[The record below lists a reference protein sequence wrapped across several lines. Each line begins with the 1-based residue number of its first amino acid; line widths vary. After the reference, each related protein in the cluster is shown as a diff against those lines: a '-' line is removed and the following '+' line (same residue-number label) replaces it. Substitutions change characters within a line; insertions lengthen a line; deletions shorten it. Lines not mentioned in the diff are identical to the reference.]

1 MLQEKLFK
9 TYLLV
14 PSVTFCVVFSDHGTM
29 VHEKQKKNMDK
40 DTSVLKIFLHWKAIL
55 LYRYSNLFSFL
66 PIYVM
71 YGSLPLMNIWVIS
84 RF

>member
-29 VHEKQKKNMDK
+29 VHEKQKKIH
-40 DTSVLKIFLHWKAIL
+40 IFTKLVTL
-55 LYRYSNLFSFL
+55 LESQS
-66 PIYVM
+66 
-71 YGSLPLMNIWVIS
+71 WQA
-84 RF
+84 

>member
-40 DTSVLKIFLHWKAIL
+40 DTSVLKIFLH
-55 LYRYSNLFSFL
+55 
-66 PIYVM
+66 
-71 YGSLPLMNIWVIS
+71 
-84 RF
+84 